1 MIKFKLRIVTP
12 RGIYKEI
19 EVDQLNVKTTDGHIG
34 ILANHIPLA
43 SCLDIS
49 MMNYLID
56 GKREKFALHGGF
68 VYVAEEMTKI
78 ITNAIESED
87 EIDIERANAAYTRAK
102 ERIQANKDQ
111 YDIQR
116 AEIALKRAITRMNLK
131 NHD

>member
-19 EVDQLNVKTTDGHIG
+19 DIDQLNVKTTDGHIG

-43 SCLDIS
+43 SCLDIAQ
-49 MMNYLID
+49 MNFLID
-56 GKREKFALHGGF
+56 GKRERFALHGGF
-68 VYVAEEMTKI
+68 VYVADEMTKI

-102 ERIQANKDQ
+102 ERLKETKDQ
-111 YDIQR
+111 YEIQR

-131 NHD
+131 NHN